1 MLILKK
7 IAFVFLTCLW
17 AINAFSQQ
25 KYTISGYV
33 TDVKSSETVIGAT
46 VCDQDSRLGV
56 VSNVFGFYSITLNG
70 GEHHLNYSYVG
81 YAAQNVALTLS
92 KDTVINIKLSENTE
106 LGEVVVTARKEETG
120 ISSTGMG
127 SMDIPVRVIE
137 HTPSILGE
145 TDVIKTIQFAPGVQQ
160 GVGGTSAIFVR
171 GGGGDENLIL
181 LDGSPVYKIDH
192 CFGFFSVF
200 TPEAVKKV
208 SFYKSSFP
216 ARYNGRAS
224 SVLDVRTKDGDMQ
237 NFHGSVSVGLLTSR
251 FTFEGPIK
259 KDKTSFML
267 SGRTT
272 YLNLLAAP
280 AMKAFMNG
288 TMFSYWFYDVNAKI
302 NHKFSD
308 KDRLFVSFYN
318 GIDRF
323 SLKDKDSHSEQH
335 PILGEEEGMGII
347 GYETETFTTN
357 DKYVLNWGNT
367 LATLRWNHVFS
378 SKLFANITAAVNRF
392 GMKIGGEQTYKHTD
406 YYDFHSSYSKSKI
419 KDVSAAADFDLM
431 PDARHNIK
439 IGVNYTRHVFCP
451 ESTVAKYKTK
461 SVDYNRDT
469 IASSPRGR
477 NFDADET
484 AIYAEDDWRIFDCLH
499 VTPSLVY
506 SFFSVDGK
514 TYGEFLPRL
523 SLKYLP
529 INWLI
534 FKASY
539 TRMSQCVH
547 LLTSSVLS
555 MPTDIW
561 VPVTKSV
568 KPEISQ
574 QWSVGAY
581 CTRLPGWEF
590 SVETY
595 YKILDNVLE
604 YKDGM
609 SYMGFSDSW
618 QNLVAM
624 GQGTSKGI
632 EMLIQ
637 KTNGRA
643 TGWISYTLSKAER
656 KFSKES
662 GINAGQKFP
671 FTYDRP
677 HCINI
682 VYNQK
687 FNDRIDFDATWTLH
701 SGALTTMSNTYE
713 TVYLPNDVD
722 SRIDEYVDNNGQHQ
736 FFRNPKEGMTAY
748 VEHRNNFRMPTSHLL
763 SVGINFHKQKKR
775 CERIWNFSVY
785 NLYCAHNPM
794 FAQRWGDGGGSQ
806 DYISVT
812 SILPAV
818 PSFTLTYKF

>member
-1 MLILKK
+1 MKK
-7 IAFVFLTCLW
+7 ILPVLLMCWW
-17 AINAFSQQ
+17 AGSVSAQQ
-25 KYTISGYV
+25 RYTISGYI
-33 TDVKSSETVIGAT
+33 TDEKSSETIIGAT
-46 VCDQDSRLGV
+46 VYDQATRHGAI
-56 VSNVFGFYSITLNG
+56 SNAFGFYSLTL
-70 GEHHLNYSYVG
+70 GEGSHNIQYSYVG
-81 YAAQNVALTLS
+81 YAAQNLTLTLT
-92 KDTVINIKLSENTE
+92 KDTVINIKLSENTQ
-106 LGEVVVTARKEETG
+106 LGEIVVAAHKEETG

-145 TDVIKTIQFAPGVQQ
+145 TDVVKTVQFAPGVQQ
-160 GVGGTSAIFVR
+160 GVGGSSAIFVR

-237 NFHGSVSVGLLTSR
+237 NFHGSFSLGLLTSR

-259 KDKTSFML
+259 KDKTSFMI

-272 YLNLLAAP
+272 YIHLLAAP
-280 AMKAFMNG
+280 AMKAFMDG

-323 SLKDKDSHSEQH
+323 TLKDKSKHSEDN
-335 PILGEEEGMGII
+335 PILGDDGQSIV
-347 GYETETFTTN
+347 GYDTETYTTN

-367 LATLRWNHVFS
+367 LATIRWNHVFS
-378 SKLFANITAAVNRF
+378 SKVFANITAAYNRF
-392 GMKIGGEQTYKHTD
+392 GMKMGGEQTYKYTD
-406 YYDFHSSYSKSKI
+406 YYDFHSSYSKSQI
-419 KDVSAAADFDLM
+419 RDYSVAVDWDYM
-431 PDARHNIK
+431 PGGGHNVK
-439 IGVNYTRHVFCP
+439 FGVNATFHKFSP
-451 ESTVAKYKTK
+451 EASISKYKTK
-461 SVDYNRDT
+461 SKDYNQDT
-469 IASSPRGR
+469 TLNSPRGADY
-477 NFDADET
+477 DAVET
-484 AIYAEDDWRIFDCLH
+484 ALYAEDDWKITSRLH
-499 VTPSLVY
+499 VTPALVY
-506 SFFSVDGK
+506 SMFNVDGK
-514 TYGEFLPRL
+514 TYGNFMPRL
-523 SLKYLP
+523 SVKYLP
-529 INWLI
+529 LEWLI

-547 LLTSSVLS
+547 LLTSSILS

-561 VPVTKSV
+561 VPVTKNIE
-568 KPEISQ
+568 PEISQ

-581 CTRLPGWEF
+581 CTNLPGWEF
-590 SVETY
+590 SVEAY
-595 YKILDNVLE
+595 YKTLDNVLE

-609 SYMGFSDSW
+609 SYMGFSDAW
-618 QNLVAM
+618 QNLVAE
-624 GQGTSKGI
+624 GKGTSKGV
-632 EMLIQ
+632 EFLVQ
-637 KTNGRA
+637 RTRGRA

-656 KFSKES
+656 EFSKES

-687 FNDRIDFDATWTLH
+687 FNDRIDFDATWTFH
-701 SGALTTMSNTYE
+701 SGALTTMSNAYE
-713 TVYLPNDVD
+713 TVWLPKDIN
-722 SRIDEYVDNNGQHQ
+722 SRIDNYYDEKGIHHSFSDS
-736 FFRNPKEGMTAY
+736 REGMTPY
-748 VEHRNNFRMPTSHLL
+748 VEHRNNFRLPSSHVL
-763 SVGINFHKQKKR
+763 SVGVNFHKQKKH

-794 FAQRWGDGGGSQ
+794 FAQRWDYERGH

>member
-1 MLILKK
+1 MKYLFLLIIL
-7 IAFVFLTCLW
+7 FLTCALN
-17 AINAFSQQ
+17 ICNAQQ
-25 KYTISGYV
+25 KYTISGYI
-33 TDVKSSETVIGAT
+33 TDEKSSETVIGAT
-46 VCDQDSRLGV
+46 VLDKTSHYGAI
-56 VSNVFGFYSITLNG
+56 SNAFGFYSLTLGEG
-70 GEHHLNYSYVG
+70 GHQLQYSYVG
-81 YAAQNVALTLS
+81 YAAQNVSLTLT

-106 LGEVVVTARKEETG
+106 LGEIVVSAQKEETG

-160 GVGGTSAIFVR
+160 GVGGLSAMFVR

-192 CFGFFSVF
+192 CFGFVSVF

-224 SVLDVRTKDGDMQ
+224 SVVDVRTKDGDMQ
-237 NFHGSVSVGLLTSR
+237 KFHGSFSVGLLTSR

-259 KDKTSFML
+259 KEKTSFML

-280 AMKAFMNG
+280 AMKAFMDG

-323 SLKDKDSHSEQH
+323 ALKEKKSRTEDY
-335 PILGEEEGMGII
+335 PIYDDNGYNII
-347 GYETETFTTN
+347 GSGTDTYKTS

-378 SKLFANITAAVNRF
+378 SQLFANITTAVNRF
-392 GMKIGGEQTYKHTD
+392 GMKIGGEQTYKYTD
-406 YYDFHSSYSKSKI
+406 FYDFHSSYNKSKI
-419 KDVSAAADFDLM
+419 LDVSAAADFDYM
-431 PDARHNIK
+431 PDVRHNVK
-439 IGVNYTRHVFCP
+439 FGVNYTHHIFCP

-461 SVDYNRDT
+461 SNDYNRDT
-469 IASSPRGR
+469 IANSPRGGDY
-477 NFDADET
+477 DADEI
-484 AIYAEDDWRIFDCLH
+484 AIYAEDDWKINDRLH
-499 VTPSLVY
+499 VTPALVY
-506 SFFSVDGK
+506 SLFSVDGK
-514 TYGEFLPRL
+514 TYGNFLPRV

-529 INWLI
+529 MDWLI

-574 QWSVGAY
+574 QWSLGAY
-581 CTRLPGWEF
+581 CTRVPGWEF
-590 SVETY
+590 SVEAY
-595 YKILDNVLE
+595 YKLLDNVIE

-624 GQGTSKGI
+624 GQGTSKGV
-632 EMLIQ
+632 ELLVQ
-637 KTNGRA
+637 RNKGRA

-656 KFSKES
+656 KFSKEF

-687 FNDRIDFDATWTLH
+687 FNDRIDFDATWTFH
-701 SGALTTMSNTYE
+701 SGSLTTMSNTYE
-713 TVYLPNDVD
+713 TVYLPKDVD
-722 SRIDEYVDNNGQHQ
+722 GRINDYYDDNGNYNH
-736 FFRNPKEGMTAY
+736 FDDPREGMTAY
-748 VEHRNNFRMPTSHLL
+748 VEHRNNFRMPSSHIL
-763 SVGINFHKQKKR
+763 SVGINFHKQKKH

-794 FAQRWGDGGGSQ
+794 FAQRWSDGNMGN
-806 DYISVT
+806 DYINVT

-818 PSFTLTYKF
+818 PSFTLTYIF

>member
-1 MLILKK
+1 MSYFNK
-7 IAFVFLTCLW
+7 FVLALTLGCW
-17 AINAFSQQ
+17 ASAAVAQQ
-25 KYTISGYV
+25 QYTISGYI
-33 TDVKSSETVIGAT
+33 TDSKSSETVIGAT
-46 VCDQDSRLGV
+46 VYDQETRHGAT
-56 VSNVFGFYSITLNG
+56 SNAFGFYSLTL
-70 GEHHLNYSYVG
+70 GEGRHNIQYSYVG
-81 YAAQNVALTLS
+81 YAAQNVALTLT

-106 LGEVVVTARKEETG
+106 LGEVVISAQREETG
-120 ISSTGMG
+120 IASTGMG

-145 TDVIKTIQFAPGVQQ
+145 TDVIKTVQFAPGVQQ
-160 GVGGTSAIFVR
+160 GIGGSSAIFVR

-237 NFHGSVSVGLLTSR
+237 NFHGSFSVGLLTSR

-280 AMKAFMNG
+280 AMKAFMDG
-288 TMFSYWFYDVNAKI
+288 TMFSYWFYDINAKI

-323 SLKDKDSHSEQH
+323 ALKEKDSYTEDS
-335 PILGEEEGMGII
+335 PIFDENGYNII
-347 GYETETFTTN
+347 GSGTDTYKTN

-367 LATLRWNHVFS
+367 LATLRWNHVFT

-406 YYDFHSSYSKSKI
+406 YYDFHSSYNKSKI
-419 KDVSAAADFDLM
+419 QDLTAAADFDFM
-431 PDARHNIK
+431 PVARHNIK
-439 IGVNYTRHVFCP
+439 FGVNYTHHNFCP

-461 SVDYNRDT
+461 SNDYNRDT
-469 IASSPRGR
+469 ITNSPRGR
-477 NFDADET
+477 DYDADEI
-484 AIYAEDDWRIFDCLH
+484 AIYVEDDWKISDCLH
-499 VTPSLVY
+499 VTPALVY
-506 SFFSVDGK
+506 SLFSVDGK
-514 TYGEFLPRL
+514 TYGNFLPRF

-529 INWLI
+529 IKWLI

-561 VPVTKSV
+561 VPVTENI

-574 QWSVGAY
+574 QWSLGAY
-581 CTRLPGWEF
+581 CTRLPGWGF
-590 SVETY
+590 SVEAY
-595 YKILDNVLE
+595 YKLLDNVIE

-632 EMLIQ
+632 ELLIQ
-637 KTNGRA
+637 KNKGRA
-643 TGWISYTLSKAER
+643 TGWITYTLSKAER

-662 GINAGQKFP
+662 GINAGLKFP

-687 FNDRIDFDATWTLH
+687 FNDRIDFDATWTFH
-701 SGALTTMSNTYE
+701 SGSLTTMSNTYE
-713 TVYLPNDVD
+713 TVYLPKDVD
-722 SRIDEYVDNNGQHQ
+722 GRIGDYYDDNGNYNH
-736 FFRNPKEGMTAY
+736 FDDPREGMTAY
-748 VEHRNNFRMPTSHLL
+748 VEQRNNFRMPASHIL
-763 SVGINFHKQKKR
+763 SVGVNFHKKKKH

-794 FAQRWGDGGGSQ
+794 FAQRWSDGNMGN
-806 DYISVT
+806 DYINVT

>member
-1 MLILKK
+1 MLG
-7 IAFVFLTCLW
+7 CW
-17 AINAFSQQ
+17 AGSVSAQQ
-25 KYTISGYV
+25 RYTISGYI
-33 TDVKSSETVIGAT
+33 TDSKSSETVIGAT
-46 VCDQDSRLGV
+46 VYDQDSHHGAI
-56 VSNVFGFYSITLNG
+56 SNAFGFYSLTLGEG
-70 GEHHLNYSYVG
+70 GHQLQYSYVG
-81 YAAQNVALTLS
+81 YAAQNVTLTLT

-106 LGEVVVTARKEETG
+106 LGEIVVSAQREETG

-160 GVGGTSAIFVR
+160 GVGGSAAMFVR

-224 SVLDVRTKDGDMQ
+224 SVVDVRTKDGDMQ
-237 NFHGSVSVGLLTSR
+237 KFHGSFSVGLLTSR

-280 AMKAFMNG
+280 AMKAFMDG

-323 SLKDKDSHSEQH
+323 ALKEKKSRTEDY
-335 PILGEEEGMGII
+335 PIYDDNGYNII
-347 GYETETFTTN
+347 GSGTDTYKN
-357 DKYVLNWGNT
+357 SDKYVLNWGNT

-378 SKLFANITAAVNRF
+378 SQLFANITTAVNRF
-392 GMKIGGEQTYKHTD
+392 GMKIGGEQTYKYTD
-406 YYDFHSSYSKSKI
+406 FYDFHSSYNKSKI
-419 KDVSAAADFDLM
+419 LDVSAAADFDYM
-431 PDARHNIK
+431 PDVRHNVK
-439 IGVNYTRHVFCP
+439 FGVNYTHHIFCP

-461 SVDYNRDT
+461 SNDYNRDT
-469 IASSPRGR
+469 IANSPRGGDY
-477 NFDADET
+477 DADEI
-484 AIYAEDDWRIFDCLH
+484 AIYAEDDWKINDRLH
-499 VTPSLVY
+499 VTPALVY
-506 SFFSVDGK
+506 SLFCVDGK
-514 TYGEFLPRL
+514 TYGNFLPRV

-529 INWLI
+529 MDWLI

-574 QWSVGAY
+574 QWSLGAY
-581 CTRLPGWEF
+581 CTRVPGWEF
-590 SVETY
+590 SVEAY
-595 YKILDNVLE
+595 YKLLDNVIE

-632 EMLIQ
+632 ELLIQ
-637 KTNGRA
+637 KNKGRA
-643 TGWISYTLSKAER
+643 TGWITYTLSKAER
-656 KFSKES
+656 EFSKES

-687 FNDRIDFDATWTLH
+687 FNDRIDFDATWTFH
-701 SGALTTMSNTYE
+701 SGSLTTMSNTYE
-713 TVYLPNDVD
+713 TVYLPKDVNG
-722 SRIDEYVDNNGQHQ
+722 RIGDYYDDNGNYNH
-736 FFRNPKEGMTAY
+736 FDDPREGMTAY
-748 VEHRNNFRMPTSHLL
+748 VEHRNNFRMPASHIL
-763 SVGINFHKQKKR
+763 SVGINFHKQKKH

-794 FAQRWGDGGGSQ
+794 FAQRWDYERGH